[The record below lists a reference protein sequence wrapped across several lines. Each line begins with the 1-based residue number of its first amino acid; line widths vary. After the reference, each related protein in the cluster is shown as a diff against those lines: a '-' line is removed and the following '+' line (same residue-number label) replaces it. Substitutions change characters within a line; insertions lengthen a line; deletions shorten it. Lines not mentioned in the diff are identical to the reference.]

1 MTAPAPASPR
11 TQVQAWLN
19 GIGADHITVHD
30 AATTGSMTVQ
40 YAIER
45 IEDLRATH
53 TVIDHFGLRAA
64 ALCGDTT
71 VAILHT
77 PTYDGHIIRWEK
89 IA

>member
-1 MTAPAPASPR
+1 MTAPASPR
-11 TQVQAWLN
+11 TQVHAWLN

-30 AATTGSMTVQ
+30 AATTGSMTVR

-45 IEDLRATH
+45 IEELRATH
-53 TVIDHFGLRAA
+53 VVIDSFGLRAA
-64 ALCGDTT
+64 VLCGDIT

-77 PTYDGHIIRWEK
+77 PTYGGQTIRWEK